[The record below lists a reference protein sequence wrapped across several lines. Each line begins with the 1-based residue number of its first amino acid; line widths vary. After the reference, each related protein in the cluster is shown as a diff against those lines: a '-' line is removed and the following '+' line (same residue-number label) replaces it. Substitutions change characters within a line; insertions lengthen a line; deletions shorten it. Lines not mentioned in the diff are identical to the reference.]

1 MGDLTGN
8 NTVAPQWLELL
19 APLPEDAS
27 PVQRPVLS
35 DELKAA
41 HSQSEVAGWISLTL
55 HLSAPPIGL
64 RVLVATFDARGRLI
78 SASDLVHRRA
88 GGRLEQHSIGGRF
101 KSDGSFAGT
110 HWEGTATDSGS
121 EDEETAD
128 WDLKPSEPTADQ
140 VSRLRALVDQLKRQT
155 TKQP

>member
-1 MGDLTGN
+1 MGDLTGDD
-8 NTVAPQWLELL
+8 TLEPEWLELL
-19 APLPEDAS
+19 APLPAAAQ

-88 GGRLEQHSIGGRF
+88 GGRLEQQSIGGRF

-121 EDEETAD
+121 DDEETAD
-128 WDLKPSEPTADQ
+128 WDLRPSEPTREE
-140 VSRLRALVDQLKRQT
+140 VSRLRALVDQLNRQK
-155 TKQP
+155 TK